1 METAKLYYEDS
12 RLREFDARVLEC
24 RQEGQHWLV
33 TLDRTAFYPEGGG
46 QAGDTGTL
54 AGVRVLDTQEHAQE
68 VIHFCDGA
76 LELVTLDRTAF
87 YPEGGGQAGD
97 TGTLAGVRVLDTQE
111 HAQEVIHFCDGALEP
126 GMVVH
131 GVMMVVHGVIDYD
144 RRFDLM
150 QQHTGEHLLSGLVY
164 EKYGYH
170 NTGFHM
176 GADVITVDFDG
187 IVPPEDLPELERRAN
202 EAVFRDIPLE
212 CWVPSEQEL
221 TTVTY
226 RTKRALPWPVR
237 IVRIPGYDS
246 CACCSV
252 HVQRTGQIGV
262 IKLLSVIRFRTG
274 VRMEMV
280 CGGRALALLNES
292 YHQNQLVSRAFSAKL
307 SETGEAARRMNETVD
322 SLKLELAQ
330 LRRQIFAAKA
340 DRCRDAGDVLLFEA
354 SETGEAARRMN
365 ETVDSLKLEL
375 AQLRRQI
382 FAAKADRCRDAGDVL
397 LFEADL
403 ESADVRR
410 LADAV
415 AECCGGVAAVLS
427 GNDDE
432 GYAYCLV
439 SRCGDL
445 RALGKTMNQALGG
458 RGGGRAEFQQ
468 GRLSAS
474 RTQIEEWFSG
484 YHCL

>member
-1 METAKLYYEDS
+1 METVKLYYEDS

-24 RQEGQHWLV
+24 RQEGQSW
-33 TLDRTAFYPEGGG
+33 
-46 QAGDTGTL
+46 
-54 AGVRVLDTQEHAQE
+54 
-68 VIHFCDGA
+68 
-76 LELVTLDRTAF
+76 LVTLDRTAF

-131 GVMMVVHGVIDYD
+131 GVIDYD

-150 QQHTGEHLLSGLVY
+150 QQHTGEHILSGLVY

-187 IVPPEDLPELERRAN
+187 VVPPEDLPELERRAN

-221 TTVTY
+221 PTVTY

-292 YHQNQLVSRAFSAKL
+292 YHQNQLVSRAFSAKP
-307 SETGEAARRMNETVD
+307 
-322 SLKLELAQ
+322 
-330 LRRQIFAAKA
+330 
-340 DRCRDAGDVLLFEA
+340 

-458 RGGGRAEFQQ
+458 RGGGRGEFQQ

>member
-76 LELVTLDRTAF
+76 LE
-87 YPEGGGQAGD
+87 
-97 TGTLAGVRVLDTQE
+97 
-111 HAQEVIHFCDGALEP
+111 P
-126 GMVVH
+126 G
-131 GVMMVVHGVIDYD
+131 MVVHGVIDYD

-187 IVPPEDLPELERRAN
+187 VVPPEDLPELERRAN
-202 EAVFRDIPLE
+202 EAVFRDVPLE

-221 TTVTY
+221 PTVTY

-292 YHQNQLVSRAFSAKL
+292 YHQNQLVSRAFSAKP

-322 SLKLELAQ
+322 
-330 LRRQIFAAKA
+330 
-340 DRCRDAGDVLLFEA
+340 G
-354 SETGEAARRMN
+354 
-365 ETVDSLKLEL
+365 LKLEL

-445 RALGKTMNQALGG
+445 RALGKSMNQALGG

>member
-76 LELVTLDRTAF
+76 LE
-87 YPEGGGQAGD
+87 
-97 TGTLAGVRVLDTQE
+97 
-111 HAQEVIHFCDGALEP
+111 P
-126 GMVVH
+126 G
-131 GVMMVVHGVIDYD
+131 MVVHGVIDYD

-187 IVPPEDLPELERRAN
+187 VVPPEDLPELERRAN

-221 TTVTY
+221 PTVTY

-292 YHQNQLVSRAFSAKL
+292 YHQNQLVSRAFSAKP
-307 SETGEAARRMNETVD
+307 
-322 SLKLELAQ
+322 
-330 LRRQIFAAKA
+330 
-340 DRCRDAGDVLLFEA
+340 

-474 RTQIEEWFSG
+474 RAQIEEWFSG

>member
-1 METAKLYYEDS
+1 METVKLYYEDS

-24 RQEGQHWLV
+24 RQEGQRWRV
-33 TLDRTAFYPEGGG
+33 TLDQTAFYPEGGG

-68 VIHFCDGA
+68 V
-76 LELVTLDRTAF
+76 V
-87 YPEGGGQAGD
+87 
-97 TGTLAGVRVLDTQE
+97 
-111 HAQEVIHFCDGALEP
+111 HFCDGALEP
-126 GMVVH
+126 GT
-131 GVMMVVHGVIDYD
+131 VVHGVIDYA

-150 QQHTGEHLLSGLVY
+150 QQHTGEHILSGLVY

-221 TTVTY
+221 PTVTY

-292 YHQNQLVSRAFSAKL
+292 YHQNQLVSRAFSAKP
-307 SETGEAARRMNETVD
+307 
-322 SLKLELAQ
+322 
-330 LRRQIFAAKA
+330 
-340 DRCRDAGDVLLFEA
+340 

-427 GNDDE
+427 GNDGE

>member
-24 RQEGQHWLV
+24 RQEGQRW
-33 TLDRTAFYPEGGG
+33 
-46 QAGDTGTL
+46 
-54 AGVRVLDTQEHAQE
+54 
-68 VIHFCDGA
+68 
-76 LELVTLDRTAF
+76 LVTLDRTAF

-131 GVMMVVHGVIDYD
+131 GVIDYA

-150 QQHTGEHLLSGLVY
+150 QQHTGEHILSGLVY

-202 EAVFRDIPLE
+202 EAVFRDVPLE

-221 TTVTY
+221 PTVTY

-292 YHQNQLVSRAFSAKL
+292 YHQNQLVSRAFSAKP
-307 SETGEAARRMNETVD
+307 
-322 SLKLELAQ
+322 
-330 LRRQIFAAKA
+330 
-340 DRCRDAGDVLLFEA
+340 

-427 GNDDE
+427 GNDVE

-445 RALGKTMNQALGG
+445 RALGKSMNQALGG

-468 GRLSAS
+468 GRLSTS
-474 RTQIEEWFSG
+474 RQQIEEWFSG

>member
-24 RQEGQHWLV
+24 RQEGQRW
-33 TLDRTAFYPEGGG
+33 
-46 QAGDTGTL
+46 
-54 AGVRVLDTQEHAQE
+54 
-68 VIHFCDGA
+68 
-76 LELVTLDRTAF
+76 LVTLDRTAF

-126 GMVVH
+126 GT
-131 GVMMVVHGVIDYD
+131 VVHGVIDYA

-150 QQHTGEHLLSGLVY
+150 QQHTGEHILSGLVY

-221 TTVTY
+221 PTVTY

-292 YHQNQLVSRAFSAKL
+292 YHQNQLVSRAFSAKP
-307 SETGEAARRMNETVD
+307 
-322 SLKLELAQ
+322 
-330 LRRQIFAAKA
+330 
-340 DRCRDAGDVLLFEA
+340 

-427 GNDDE
+427 GNDVE

-445 RALGKTMNQALGG
+445 RALGKSMNQALGG

-468 GRLSAS
+468 GRLSTS
-474 RTQIEEWFSG
+474 RQQIEEWFSG

>member
-24 RQEGQHWLV
+24 RQEGQRW
-33 TLDRTAFYPEGGG
+33 
-46 QAGDTGTL
+46 
-54 AGVRVLDTQEHAQE
+54 
-68 VIHFCDGA
+68 
-76 LELVTLDRTAF
+76 LVTLDRTAF

-126 GMVVH
+126 GT
-131 GVMMVVHGVIDYD
+131 VVHGVIDYA

-150 QQHTGEHLLSGLVY
+150 QQHTGEHILSGLVY

-187 IVPPEDLPELERRAN
+187 VVPPEDLPELERRAN

-221 TTVTY
+221 PTVTY

-292 YHQNQLVSRAFSAKL
+292 YHQNQLVSRAFSAKP
-307 SETGEAARRMNETVD
+307 
-322 SLKLELAQ
+322 
-330 LRRQIFAAKA
+330 
-340 DRCRDAGDVLLFEA
+340 

-427 GNDDE
+427 GNDVE

-445 RALGKTMNQALGG
+445 RALGKSMNQALGG

-474 RTQIEEWFSG
+474 RQQIEEWFSG

>member
-12 RLREFDARVLEC
+12 RLGEFDARVLEC

-76 LELVTLDRTAF
+76 LEPGTA
-87 YPEGGGQAGD
+87 
-97 TGTLAGVRVLDTQE
+97 
-111 HAQEVIHFCDGALEP
+111 
-126 GMVVH
+126 
-131 GVMMVVHGVIDYD
+131 VHGVIDYD

-221 TTVTY
+221 PTVTY

-292 YHQNQLVSRAFSAKL
+292 YHQNQLVSRAFSAKP
-307 SETGEAARRMNETVD
+307 
-322 SLKLELAQ
+322 
-330 LRRQIFAAKA
+330 
-340 DRCRDAGDVLLFEA
+340 

-445 RALGKTMNQALGG
+445 RALGKSMNQALGG

>member
-76 LELVTLDRTAF
+76 LE
-87 YPEGGGQAGD
+87 
-97 TGTLAGVRVLDTQE
+97 
-111 HAQEVIHFCDGALEP
+111 P
-126 GMVVH
+126 G
-131 GVMMVVHGVIDYD
+131 MVVHGVIDYD

-202 EAVFRDIPLE
+202 EAVFRDVPLE

-221 TTVTY
+221 PTVTY

-292 YHQNQLVSRAFSAKL
+292 YHQNQLVSRAFSAKP
-307 SETGEAARRMNETVD
+307 
-322 SLKLELAQ
+322 
-330 LRRQIFAAKA
+330 
-340 DRCRDAGDVLLFEA
+340 

>member
-1 METAKLYYEDS
+1 METVKLYYEDS

-24 RQEGQHWLV
+24 RQEGQSW
-33 TLDRTAFYPEGGG
+33 
-46 QAGDTGTL
+46 
-54 AGVRVLDTQEHAQE
+54 
-68 VIHFCDGA
+68 
-76 LELVTLDRTAF
+76 LVTLDRTAF

-131 GVMMVVHGVIDYD
+131 GVIDYD

-150 QQHTGEHLLSGLVY
+150 QQHTGEHILSGLVY

-187 IVPPEDLPELERRAN
+187 VVPPEDLPELERRAN

-221 TTVTY
+221 PTVTY

-292 YHQNQLVSRAFSAKL
+292 YHQNQLVSRAFSAKP
-307 SETGEAARRMNETVD
+307 
-322 SLKLELAQ
+322 
-330 LRRQIFAAKA
+330 
-340 DRCRDAGDVLLFEA
+340 

-415 AECCGGVAAVLS
+415 AECCGGVAAVLA

>member
-76 LELVTLDRTAF
+76 LE
-87 YPEGGGQAGD
+87 
-97 TGTLAGVRVLDTQE
+97 
-111 HAQEVIHFCDGALEP
+111 P
-126 GMVVH
+126 G
-131 GVMMVVHGVIDYD
+131 MVVHGVIDYD

-187 IVPPEDLPELERRAN
+187 VVPPEDLPELERRAN

-221 TTVTY
+221 PTVTY

-292 YHQNQLVSRAFSAKL
+292 YHQNQLVSRAFSAKP
-307 SETGEAARRMNETVD
+307 
-322 SLKLELAQ
+322 
-330 LRRQIFAAKA
+330 
-340 DRCRDAGDVLLFEA
+340 

>member
-1 METAKLYYEDS
+1 
-12 RLREFDARVLEC
+12 
-24 RQEGQHWLV
+24 
-33 TLDRTAFYPEGGG
+33 
-46 QAGDTGTL
+46 
-54 AGVRVLDTQEHAQE
+54 
-68 VIHFCDGA
+68 
-76 LELVTLDRTAF
+76 
-87 YPEGGGQAGD
+87 
-97 TGTLAGVRVLDTQE
+97 
-111 HAQEVIHFCDGALEP
+111 
-126 GMVVH
+126 
-131 GVMMVVHGVIDYD
+131 
-144 RRFDLM
+144 
-150 QQHTGEHLLSGLVY
+150 
-164 EKYGYH
+164 
-170 NTGFHM
+170 M

-187 IVPPEDLPELERRAN
+187 VVPPEDLPELERRAN
-202 EAVFRDIPLE
+202 EAVFRDVPLE

-221 TTVTY
+221 PTVTY

-246 CACCSV
+246 CACSERPCSA
-252 HVQRTGQIGV
+252 HRSDRRHQAAQRHPVPHRSADGDG
-262 IKLLSVIRFRTG
+262 LR
-274 VRMEMV
+274 
-280 CGGRALALLNES
+280 GRALALLNES
-292 YHQNQLVSRAFSAKL
+292 YHQNQLVSRAFSAKP
-307 SETGEAARRMNETVD
+307 
-322 SLKLELAQ
+322 
-330 LRRQIFAAKA
+330 
-340 DRCRDAGDVLLFEA
+340 

>member
-24 RQEGQHWLV
+24 RQEGQRW
-33 TLDRTAFYPEGGG
+33 
-46 QAGDTGTL
+46 
-54 AGVRVLDTQEHAQE
+54 
-68 VIHFCDGA
+68 
-76 LELVTLDRTAF
+76 LVTLDRTAF

-126 GMVVH
+126 GT
-131 GVMMVVHGVIDYD
+131 VVHGVIDYA

-150 QQHTGEHLLSGLVY
+150 QQHTGEHILSGLVY

-221 TTVTY
+221 PTVTY

-292 YHQNQLVSRAFSAKL
+292 YHQNQLVSRVFSAKP
-307 SETGEAARRMNETVD
+307 
-322 SLKLELAQ
+322 
-330 LRRQIFAAKA
+330 
-340 DRCRDAGDVLLFEA
+340 

-427 GNDDE
+427 GNDVE

-474 RTQIEEWFSG
+474 RQQIEEWFSG

>member
-1 METAKLYYEDS
+1 METVKLYYEDS

-24 RQEGQHWLV
+24 RQEGQSW
-33 TLDRTAFYPEGGG
+33 
-46 QAGDTGTL
+46 
-54 AGVRVLDTQEHAQE
+54 
-68 VIHFCDGA
+68 
-76 LELVTLDRTAF
+76 LVTLDRTAF

-131 GVMMVVHGVIDYD
+131 GVIDYD

-150 QQHTGEHLLSGLVY
+150 QQHTGEHILSGLVY

-187 IVPPEDLPELERRAN
+187 VVPPEDLPELERRAN

-221 TTVTY
+221 PTVTY

-292 YHQNQLVSRAFSAKL
+292 YHQNQLVSRAFSAKP
-307 SETGEAARRMNETVD
+307 
-322 SLKLELAQ
+322 
-330 LRRQIFAAKA
+330 
-340 DRCRDAGDVLLFEA
+340 

>member
-76 LELVTLDRTAF
+76 LE
-87 YPEGGGQAGD
+87 
-97 TGTLAGVRVLDTQE
+97 
-111 HAQEVIHFCDGALEP
+111 P
-126 GMVVH
+126 G
-131 GVMMVVHGVIDYD
+131 MVVHGVIDYD

-187 IVPPEDLPELERRAN
+187 VVPPEDLPELERRAN

-221 TTVTY
+221 PTVTY

-237 IVRIPGYDS
+237 IVRIPGCDS

-292 YHQNQLVSRAFSAKL
+292 YHQNQLVSRAFSAKP
-307 SETGEAARRMNETVD
+307 
-322 SLKLELAQ
+322 
-330 LRRQIFAAKA
+330 
-340 DRCRDAGDVLLFEA
+340 

>member
-76 LELVTLDRTAF
+76 LE
-87 YPEGGGQAGD
+87 
-97 TGTLAGVRVLDTQE
+97 
-111 HAQEVIHFCDGALEP
+111 P
-126 GMVVH
+126 G
-131 GVMMVVHGVIDYD
+131 MVVHGVIDYD

-221 TTVTY
+221 PTVTY

-292 YHQNQLVSRAFSAKL
+292 YRQNQLVSRAFSAKP

-330 LRRQIFAAKA
+330 LRRQIF
-340 DRCRDAGDVLLFEA
+340 V
-354 SETGEAARRMN
+354 
-365 ETVDSLKLEL
+365 
-375 AQLRRQI
+375 
-382 FAAKADRCRDAGDVL
+382 AKADRCRDAGDVL

-427 GNDDE
+427 GSDDE

>member
-24 RQEGQHWLV
+24 RQEGQRWLV

-68 VIHFCDGA
+68 VIHFCDG
-76 LELVTLDRTAF
+76 V
-87 YPEGGGQAGD
+87 
-97 TGTLAGVRVLDTQE
+97 
-111 HAQEVIHFCDGALEP
+111 LEP
-126 GMVVH
+126 GT
-131 GVMMVVHGVIDYD
+131 VVHGVIDYD

-187 IVPPEDLPELERRAN
+187 VVPPEDLPELERRAN
-202 EAVFRDIPLE
+202 EAVFRDVPLE

-221 TTVTY
+221 PTVTY

-292 YHQNQLVSRAFSAKL
+292 YHQNQLVSRAFSAKP
-307 SETGEAARRMNETVD
+307 
-322 SLKLELAQ
+322 
-330 LRRQIFAAKA
+330 
-340 DRCRDAGDVLLFEA
+340 

>member
-24 RQEGQHWLV
+24 RQEGQRW
-33 TLDRTAFYPEGGG
+33 
-46 QAGDTGTL
+46 
-54 AGVRVLDTQEHAQE
+54 
-68 VIHFCDGA
+68 
-76 LELVTLDRTAF
+76 LVTLDRTAF

-126 GMVVH
+126 GT
-131 GVMMVVHGVIDYD
+131 VVHGVIDYD

-150 QQHTGEHLLSGLVY
+150 QQHTGEHILSGLVY

-202 EAVFRDIPLE
+202 EAVFRDVPLE

-221 TTVTY
+221 PTVTY

-292 YHQNQLVSRAFSAKL
+292 YHQNQLVSRAFSAKP
-307 SETGEAARRMNETVD
+307 
-322 SLKLELAQ
+322 
-330 LRRQIFAAKA
+330 
-340 DRCRDAGDVLLFEA
+340 

-427 GNDDE
+427 GNDVE

-445 RALGKTMNQALGG
+445 RALGKSMNQALGG

-468 GRLSAS
+468 GRLSTS
-474 RTQIEEWFSG
+474 RQQIEEWFSG

>member
-24 RQEGQHWLV
+24 RQEGQRW
-33 TLDRTAFYPEGGG
+33 
-46 QAGDTGTL
+46 
-54 AGVRVLDTQEHAQE
+54 
-68 VIHFCDGA
+68 
-76 LELVTLDRTAF
+76 LVTLDRTAF

-131 GVMMVVHGVIDYD
+131 GVIDYD

-150 QQHTGEHLLSGLVY
+150 QQHTGEHILSGLVY

-221 TTVTY
+221 PTVTY

-262 IKLLSVIRFRTG
+262 IKLLSIIRFRTG

-292 YHQNQLVSRAFSAKL
+292 YHQNQLVSRAFSAKP

-322 SLKLELAQ
+322 
-330 LRRQIFAAKA
+330 
-340 DRCRDAGDVLLFEA
+340 G
-354 SETGEAARRMN
+354 
-365 ETVDSLKLEL
+365 LKLEL

-415 AECCGGVAAVLS
+415 AECCGGVAAVVS

-445 RALGKTMNQALGG
+445 RALGKSMNQALGG

>member
-76 LELVTLDRTAF
+76 LEQ
-87 YPEGGGQAGD
+87 G
-97 TGTLAGVRVLDTQE
+97 
-111 HAQEVIHFCDGALEP
+111 
-126 GMVVH
+126 
-131 GVMMVVHGVIDYD
+131 MVVHGVIDYD

-187 IVPPEDLPELERRAN
+187 VVPPEDLPELERRAN

-221 TTVTY
+221 PTVTY

-292 YHQNQLVSRAFSAKL
+292 YHQNQLVSRAFSAKP

-322 SLKLELAQ
+322 
-330 LRRQIFAAKA
+330 
-340 DRCRDAGDVLLFEA
+340 G
-354 SETGEAARRMN
+354 
-365 ETVDSLKLEL
+365 LKLEL

>member
-1 METAKLYYEDS
+1 METVKLYYEDS

-24 RQEGQHWLV
+24 RQEGQRWLV
-33 TLDRTAFYPEGGG
+33 TLD
-46 QAGDTGTL
+46 Q
-54 AGVRVLDTQEHAQE
+54 
-68 VIHFCDGA
+68 
-76 LELVTLDRTAF
+76 TAF

-126 GMVVH
+126 GA
-131 GVMMVVHGVIDYD
+131 VVHGVIDYA

-150 QQHTGEHLLSGLVY
+150 QQHTGEHILSGLVY

-221 TTVTY
+221 PTVTY

-292 YHQNQLVSRAFSAKL
+292 YHQNQLVSRAFSAKP

-322 SLKLELAQ
+322 
-330 LRRQIFAAKA
+330 
-340 DRCRDAGDVLLFEA
+340 G
-354 SETGEAARRMN
+354 
-365 ETVDSLKLEL
+365 LKLEL

-427 GNDDE
+427 GSDGE

-445 RALGKTMNQALGG
+445 RAVGKTMNQALGG

-474 RTQIEEWFSG
+474 RQQIEEWFSG

>member
-76 LELVTLDRTAF
+76 LE
-87 YPEGGGQAGD
+87 P
-97 TGTLAGVRVLDTQE
+97 GT
-111 HAQEVIHFCDGALEP
+111 
-126 GMVVH
+126 
-131 GVMMVVHGVIDYD
+131 VVHGVIDYD

-187 IVPPEDLPELERRAN
+187 VVPPEDLPELERRAN

-221 TTVTY
+221 PTVTY

-237 IVRIPGYDS
+237 IVRIPGCDS

-292 YHQNQLVSRAFSAKL
+292 YHQNQLVSRAFSAKP
-307 SETGEAARRMNETVD
+307 
-322 SLKLELAQ
+322 
-330 LRRQIFAAKA
+330 
-340 DRCRDAGDVLLFEA
+340 